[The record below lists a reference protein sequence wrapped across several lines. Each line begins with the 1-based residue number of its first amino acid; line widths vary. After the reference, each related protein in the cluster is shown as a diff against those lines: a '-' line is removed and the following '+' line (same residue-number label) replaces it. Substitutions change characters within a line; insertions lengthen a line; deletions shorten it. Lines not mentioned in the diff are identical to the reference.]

1 MSAISTIIFFD
12 QKDGSSFAYNKYHY
26 RKLIAMINVTRHEGV
41 ITYKHNEGTLTR
53 ILGVTGSLRQNS
65 NSTKVLS
72 TLLEIAATKFRADVQ
87 LLNLRETKLPFY
99 SPTMSSD
106 DSLNGNIKAITQSV
120 EWADVFVLASPDYH
134 GSMSGTMK
142 NFLDYF
148 WEEFAGKTF
157 GYLCT
162 SHEKGLTVMDQMRT
176 AVRQCY
182 GWSMPYGIS
191 INSGED
197 LNSNGEIVNAQ
208 LSRRLNML
216 ARDIVVYGRLIRNQF
231 KKDLLASDQDTYAAK
246 YR

>member
-1 MSAISTIIFFD
+1 MNKLTEHEEVTPE
-12 QKDGSSFAYNKYHY
+12 KDKEAA
-26 RKLIAMINVTRHEGV
+26 LP
-41 ITYKHNEGTLTR
+41 R
-53 ILGVTGSLRQNS
+53 ILGVTGSLRRNS
-65 NSTKVLS
+65 NSTRVLS
-72 TLLEIAATKFRADVQ
+72 TLLEIAATKFSADVQ
-87 LLNLRETKLPFY
+87 ILDLRETKLPLY
-99 SPTMSSD
+99 SPGTLSD
-106 DSLNGNIKAITQSV
+106 DPLNGNIKRITQLV

-208 LSRRLNML
+208 LSKRLNML
-216 ARDIVVYGRLIRNQF
+216 ARDLVVYGRLIRNQF
-231 KKDLLASDQDTYAAK
+231 KKDLLANDQDTYAAK